1 MARPRSTRA
10 HEQVLDAALKLF
22 AERGI
27 DSTSMDAIAETS
39 GVSKAT
45 IYKHWPDKAAL
56 CLEVMARLHGLEE
69 ELPVPE
75 TNDIRAEIVSVL
87 SRRSPKQCSEMQI
100 RLMPHLMAYAVRNP
114 AFGVAWRARVME
126 PPRAEITRLLKRA
139 VDCGQLSPDLDYD
152 LAVALLV
159 GPMMYRHVLSLINRN
174 MPEDMPNRV
183 VEAFWNAHAKSIPR
197 RESQSPNS
205 SAPLE

>member
-10 HEQVLDAALKLF
+10 HEQVLDAALRLF

-56 CLEVMARLHGLEE
+56 CLEVMVRLHGLEE
-69 ELPVPE
+69 EFPVPE
-75 TNDIRAEIVSVL
+75 TDDIRAEIVSVL
-87 SRRSPKQCSEMQI
+87 SRRSPIQYSEMQT
-100 RLMPHLMAYAVRNP
+100 RLMPHLMAYAARNP
-114 AFGVAWRARVME
+114 SFGLAWRARVME

-159 GPMMYRHVLSLINRN
+159 GPMMYRHVLSLINRK
-174 MPEDMPNRV
+174 MPKDMPDRV
-183 VEAFWNAHAKSIPR
+183 VEAFWNAHARSSHR
-197 RESQSPNS
+197 RQRDK
-205 SAPLE
+205 LKTT